1 MELTGYGLTVES
13 IERVVKGEKVTIA
26 PELIIVS
33 KLRGRSYYRFL
44 IVSNR
49 FMVLILV
56 LVKIRIEKS
65 RKIKLRNL
73 IVS

>member
-26 PELIIVS
+26 PEAYHRLKASRKV
-33 KLRGRSYYRFL
+33 
-44 IVSNR
+44 
-49 FMVLILV
+49 VLQV
-56 LVKIRIEKS
+56 LDSQQQIYGLNTGVVKIRIEKS

>member
-26 PELIIVS
+26 PEAYHRLKAS
-33 KLRGRSYYRFL
+33 RK
-44 IVSNR
+44 
-49 FMVLILV
+49 VLILV